1 VRNLILLKSYIVIY
15 SINIKQHV
23 ESGEILMKI
32 RSKLIIGIGLLTGI
46 MLVSSVTSIV
56 ESKKTEQNYK
66 NIIHENYQLNYDVKH
81 LQFRLTGISN
91 DERAYLLTGEE
102 SYLNESKIKKEDV
115 RKTLKTLHQYELD
128 TEDQELLGKVEKG
141 ITDYLNSSDHV
152 IYAYENRG
160 SEAAKNVHF
169 TEERGIRK
177 KLDPTIQ
184 AFIDMQNK
192 DADSLLA
199 STNSDTKNKD
209 LLMMILSV
217 FSVLLSISIGFIMVR
232 LVTKPLQ
239 LLKSKFKDIADGN
252 LASGELKISKKDE
265 MSEIFESANQMI
277 QSLKLI
283 ITQVRD
289 TSLQLASS
297 SQQLTVNVEETTRA
311 NESIASANEQL
322 VVTSDNQLRNITET
336 ASVIQEMSA
345 GITQVANH
353 SSDVA
358 ELADQANDASQDGGT
373 AVSQVTIQMGDINE
387 TVQQLSGLIQ
397 NLSSR
402 SEEIG
407 KILDIITG
415 ISAQT
420 NLLALNAAIEAARA
434 GEHGRGFAVV
444 ADEVRKL
451 AEQSTE
457 SARQIN
463 ELITTI
469 QSDTINA
476 VMSMEQGKQKVES
489 GMCKAEE
496 ATRSFKIIEDAIST
510 VRDKV
515 QEVSIASQQMTVG
528 SNKIVQTIEIVTHAA
543 EETAGSCQQN
553 AAASEEQLAA
563 MEQVNSSI
571 VSLNSMA
578 NQLETIVQRFKVS

>member
-1 VRNLILLKSYIVIY
+1 LRTIENTTSDYIN
-15 SINIKQHV
+15 SSNHV
-23 ESGEILMKI
+23 LSAYANEGPESA
-32 RSKLIIGIGLLTGI
+32 
-46 MLVSSVTSIV
+46 
-56 ESKKTEQNYK
+56 K
-66 NIIHENYQLNYDVKH
+66 NI
-81 LQFRLTGISN
+81 
-91 DERAYLLTGEE
+91 
-102 SYLNESKIKKEDV
+102 
-115 RKTLKTLHQYELD
+115 
-128 TEDQELLGKVEKG
+128 
-141 ITDYLNSSDHV
+141 
-152 IYAYENRG
+152 
-160 SEAAKNVHF
+160 HF
-169 TEERGIRK
+169 NEEREIRK
-177 KLDPTIQ
+177 KLDPVIQ
-184 AFIDMQNK
+184 GFIDKQNK
-192 DADSLLA
+192 EA
-199 STNSDTKNKD
+199 STTFSTIDSKTNRVNLWMT
-209 LLMMILSV
+209 ILSV
-217 FSVLLSISIGFIMVR
+217 FSVLLSITVGFTMIR
-232 LVTKPLQ
+232 LVTKPLIQ
-239 LLKSKFKDIADGN
+239 LKSKFKDIAEGN
-252 LASGELKISKKDE
+252 LATMNLKTSKKDE
-265 MSEIFESANQMI
+265 MSEIFESAKQMI

-322 VVTSDNQLRNITET
+322 VVTADNQLRNITET

-489 GMCKAEE
+489 GMCKVEE

-515 QEVSIASQQMTVG
+515 QEVSIASQQMSVG
-528 SNKIVQTIEIVTHAA
+528 SNKIVQTIEIVTQAA

-553 AAASEEQLAA
+553 AAATEEQLAA

-571 VSLNSMA
+571 ISLSNMA

>member
-1 VRNLILLKSYIVIY
+1 
-15 SINIKQHV
+15 
-23 ESGEILMKI
+23 MKI

-46 MLVSSVTSIV
+46 MLVSSVISIT
-56 ESKKTEQNYK
+56 ESRKTEQDYK
-66 NIIHENYQLNYDVKH
+66 NIIHDNYQLNYDVKH
-81 LQFRLTGISN
+81 LQFRLAGISN
-91 DERAYLLTGEE
+91 DERAYLLTGDKN
-102 SYLNESKIKKEDV
+102 YINESKIKKEDV
-115 RKTLKTLHQYELD
+115 LKTLKTLHQYELD
-128 TEDQELLGKVEKG
+128 TEDQDLLGKVEQG
-141 ITDYLNSSDHV
+141 VSDYLKSSDHV
-152 IYAYENRG
+152 LSAYEIG
-160 SEAAKNVHF
+160 GPEAAKNVHF

-192 DADSLLA
+192 DASILLSSINA
-199 STNSDTKNKD
+199 GTKNKD
-209 LLMMILSV
+209 LWMMILTV
-217 FSVLLSISIGFIMVR
+217 FSVLLSIAVGFNMIR
-232 LVTKPLQ
+232 LVTKPLIQ
-239 LLKSKFKDIADGN
+239 LKSKFHDIAEGN
-252 LASGELKISKKDE
+252 LATVNLETTKKDE
-265 MSEIFESANQMI
+265 MSEIFESVNQMTL
-277 QSLKLI
+277 SLKLI

-297 SQQLTVNVEETTRA
+297 SQQLTINVEETIRA

-322 VVTSDNQLRNITET
+322 VVTADNQLRNITET

-358 ELADQANDASQDGGT
+358 ELANQANNASQDGGT
-373 AVSQVTIQMGDINE
+373 AVCQVTTQMEDINK

-397 NLSSR
+397 NLSNR

-469 QSDTINA
+469 QSDTLNA

-515 QEVSIASQQMTVG
+515 QEVSIASQQMSVG
-528 SNKIVQTIEIVTHAA
+528 SNKIVQTIEIVTQAA

-553 AAASEEQLAA
+553 AAATEEQLAA

-571 VSLNSMA
+571 ISLSNMA

>member
-1 VRNLILLKSYIVIY
+1 LYIVSY
-15 SINIKQHV
+15 PKTTFGR
-23 ESGEILMKI
+23 GELSLKI

-46 MLVSSVTSIV
+46 MLVSSVISIT
-56 ESKKTEQNYK
+56 ESRKTEQNYQ
-66 NIIHENYQLNYDVKH
+66 NVIHDNYQLNYDVKH

-91 DERAYLLTGEE
+91 DERAYLLTGDEN
-102 SYLNESKIKKEDV
+102 YINESKIKKEDV
-115 RKTLKTLHQYELD
+115 LKTLKTLHQYELD
-128 TEDQELLGKVEKG
+128 PEDIELLGKVEKG
-141 ITDYLNSSDHV
+141 VTDYLNSSDHV
-152 IYAYENRG
+152 LSAYEIGG
-160 SEAAKNVHF
+160 SEAAKSLHF

-192 DADSLLA
+192 DASSIL
-199 STNSDTKNKD
+199 SSINTGTKNAD
-209 LLMMILSV
+209 LWMMILTV
-217 FSVLLSISIGFIMVR
+217 FSVLLSITVGFTMVR

-239 LLKSKFKDIADGN
+239 LLKSKFKEVADGN
-252 LASGELKISKKDE
+252 LASGELETSKKDE
-265 MSEIFESANQMI
+265 MSEIFESVNQMT

-283 ITQVRD
+283 ISQVRE

-297 SQQLTVNVEETTRA
+297 SQQLTINVEETTRA

-322 VVTSDNQLRNITET
+322 VLTADNQLRNITET

-345 GITQVANH
+345 GITQVAHH

-358 ELADQANDASQDGGT
+358 ELANQANDASQDGGT
-373 AVSQVTIQMGDINE
+373 AVCQVTTQMEDINE

-397 NLSSR
+397 NLSNR
-402 SEEIG
+402 SEEIE

-451 AEQSTE
+451 AEQSTD

-469 QSDTINA
+469 QSDTENA
-476 VMSMEQGKQKVES
+476 VISMEQGKQKVAS

-553 AAASEEQLAA
+553 AAATEEQLAA
-563 MEQVNSSI
+563 MEQVNTSI
-571 VSLNSMA
+571 ISLSNMA